1 MSVLLKVWNSD
12 VANYLIAE
20 GFTYMLEQINN
31 KQVYVF
37 AVPDEVLAKI
47 QGLFDAKDFFIENTL
62 RF

>member
-1 MSVLLKVWNSD
+1 MSVLLKVWSPE
-12 VANYLIAE
+12 VANRLITD
-20 GFTYMLEQINN
+20 GFTYMLEQVDN

-37 AVPDEVLAKI
+37 AVSDDVLAKL